1 MRYLSS
7 ALYCE
12 GTTDASFLLPLLRR
26 LCEHLASEADDTVEV
41 ADMIALVDA
50 HEDRR
55 LDRDDRIERA
65 ARAAEGA
72 WVVLFIHADADARDS
87 RAAVSQ
93 RVQPAIDRLAPLL
106 GGKRQ
111 AVAVVPVRVTEAWA
125 LADPD
130 ALRTAVGSPMDDDA
144 LGIAAALTHGVDRAA
159 DPKALLE
166 GALLAARPRAR
177 PAQIAAYRGRIG
189 ETVAL
194 ARLQRLG
201 AFRHLET
208 DLRAALLALGI
219 LR

>member
-12 GTTDASFLLPLLRR
+12 GAADAGFLLPLLRR
-26 LCEHLASEADDTVEV
+26 LCEYLASDADDMVEV
-41 ADMIALVDA
+41 AEVIALADA

-55 LDRDDRIERA
+55 LDRDERIERA
-65 ARAAEGA
+65 ARAADGA
-72 WVVLFIHADADARDS
+72 WVVLFIHADADARDQ

-93 RVQPAIDRLAPLL
+93 RVRPAIERLAPLL
-106 GGKRQ
+106 AGKRQ
-111 AVAVVPVRVTEAWA
+111 AVAVVPVRMTEAWA

-130 ALRTAVGSPMDDDA
+130 ALRTVVGATMDDDA
-144 LGIAAALTHGVDRAA
+144 LGLTAALAHGIERAN

-177 PAQIAAYRGRIG
+177 PAQLAAYRGRIG
-189 ETVAL
+189 ETASL
-194 ARLQRLG
+194 ARLQRLA
-201 AFRHLET
+201 AFRHLEA